1 MQRCPNCGR
10 EAARTEDWACQWCG
24 YPLLS
29 KSYKKIPKTYKQ
41 LVEERRNRSEPA
53 PELAPETEPAP
64 APAPEPA
71 PELAPETEPAP
82 APAPEP
88 APELAPETEPA
99 PAPAPAPVTTPAPE
113 PAPFDSLATTESGM
127 IEATVEELDAAYK
140 ADKLAAHAKLNG
152 KTLRVTG
159 MVDKVVLREHI
170 DILYVM
176 LTGANKREAWNVRCT
191 FNKSDGSSLR
201 RLPDGEMVKI
211 QGIYGGY
218 ERNILLKDCILAS

>member
-41 LVEERRNRSEPA
+41 LVEERRNRS
-53 PELAPETEPAP
+53 
-64 APAPEPA
+64 
-71 PELAPETEPAP
+71 
-82 APAPEP
+82 EP